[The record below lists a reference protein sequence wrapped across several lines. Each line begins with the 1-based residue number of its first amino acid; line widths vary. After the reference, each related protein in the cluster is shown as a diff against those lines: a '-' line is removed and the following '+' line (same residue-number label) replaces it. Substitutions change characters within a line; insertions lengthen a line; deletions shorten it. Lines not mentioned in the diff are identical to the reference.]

1 MPFPSSFHGAEGS
14 FSRIL
19 RSGAVIS
26 LALSVILVHRFDSLD
41 PKKERRRESE
51 SVRFDSTCLGVACPS
66 EAVHVRMYNG
76 ATKAVAAPHVSHYDF
91 SALLLIKMQIYR
103 GRGAREIGR

>member
-26 LALSVILVHRFDSLD
+26 LALSVRHSRPSIRFVGSEEGTEKEIGIGSIRLDS
-41 PKKERRRESE
+41 PR
-51 SVRFDSTCLGVACPS
+51 CPS